1 MKWIFS
7 SLSSQPKSYP
17 TQATASPRG
26 LVNHLPCFFSFLLS
40 SRRHVCFT
48 SSLASL
54 FSTFPSLFISF
65 ISLPSFAP
73 LFFPSLYLPSP
84 LLFPRSIYPPL
95 FLLLFLPLL
104 FYRSIDL
111 PRLLPLLQHYPASPP
126 SSPCTSSVLNPPSQ
140 SSLAFLTELSKT
152 SPFPFRRQNNMRKVT
167 EASNS

>member
-7 SLSSQPKSYP
+7 SLSSKAKSYP

-26 LVNHLPCFFSFLLS
+26 LLNHLPCFFSFLLS

-54 FSTFPSLFISF
+54 LSTFPSLFISF

-111 PRLLPLLQHYPASPP
+111 PRLLPLLQHYPAPPPIFTLHLQCPKSPVTII
-126 SSPCTSSVLNPPSQ
+126 PCIFNGTLKN
-140 SSLAFLTELSKT
+140 F
-152 SPFPFRRQNNMRKVT
+152 PFPLPTSK
-167 EASNS
+167 